1 MPPSSNAG
9 GPYIRR
15 GRRDG
20 PDQETEAAASFAP
33 MPPAPQSAVSRDQL
47 LAELGFSGGSAF
59 ADLVNEDPELLL
71 ASGAEP
77 SAILEHYRALEKRL
91 RSREEVIEKL
101 RADNG
106 CLRKELASLR
116 QNPTTTTPQNAD
128 NRALVK
134 TQMNLLKREIVS
146 QRQTLAQLKRKEGW
160 MKKCLSWSNPI
171 LNLGTSTLR
180 SLQVDEEV
188 LEIER
193 IYRERK
199 AQKPQQASPV
209 QGSHPR
215 NTKGETTL
223 EGEGGQGSSRKAETQ
238 PSSAIGDEQTRENL
252 RKLTEKYK
260 ALRQLYDKA
269 KKRDSERP
277 TADPGCRTLG
287 IDQGI
292 VADFRRRTKSDL
304 QELKSL
310 VTSELGKSYALL
322 KERTKRM
329 ESTVDDRVQRLL
341 DKLAEETKKRREL
354 HNKVQELRGNIRVFV
369 RPLLEKERGE
379 GRCIEFPEVDSVQV
393 LNQELQTAKKWEFDK
408 VFTDQADQADVFSEL
423 HPLIT
428 SALDGYNICI
438 FAYGQTGSGKTHTM
452 QGTSDELGMYQR
464 AFKELF
470 KGIDAR
476 RGAWSYRLTASVMEI
491 YNEEIRDLLKEKSS
505 GNVAKPKVQLTSS
518 DGVPVSDVPGLTWLP
533 VLSPDDVHS
542 ILARGWEARAVGST
556 NVNEQSSRSHLIVS
570 LKAEIVTP
578 GRDRLTSKINLVDL
592 AGSERLRKSGAV
604 GQRQKEAV
612 AINKSLSAL
621 GDVISAR
628 VTKNLHVPYRNSVL
642 TSILSESLGGDSKTV
657 MLLQI
662 NPASNSYD
670 ESSNSLTFGS
680 RVSAVEMKIVD
691 PRKKMMSS

>member
-1 MPPSSNAG
+1 A
-9 GPYIRR
+9 
-15 GRRDG
+15 
-20 PDQETEAAASFAP
+20 
-33 MPPAPQSAVSRDQL
+33 
-47 LAELGFSGGSAF
+47 
-59 ADLVNEDPELLL
+59 
-71 ASGAEP
+71 
-77 SAILEHYRALEKRL
+77 
-91 RSREEVIEKL
+91 
-101 RADNG
+101 
-106 CLRKELASLR
+106 
-116 QNPTTTTPQNAD
+116 
-128 NRALVK
+128 K
-134 TQMNLLKREIVS
+134 TQE
-146 QRQTLAQLKRKEGW
+146 
-160 MKKCLSWSNPI
+160 
-171 LNLGTSTLR
+171 
-180 SLQVDEEV
+180 
-188 LEIER
+188 
-193 IYRERK
+193 
-199 AQKPQQASPV
+199 
-209 QGSHPR
+209 
-215 NTKGETTL
+215 
-223 EGEGGQGSSRKAETQ
+223 
-238 PSSAIGDEQTRENL
+238 SSAIVGEQTKENL

-260 ALRQLYDKA
+260 
-269 KKRDSERP
+269 
-277 TADPGCRTLG
+277 
-287 IDQGI
+287 
-292 VADFRRRTKSDL
+292 
-304 QELKSL
+304 ELKSL

-322 KERTKRM
+322 KEVTKRM
-329 ESTVDDRVQRLL
+329 ESTADDRVQRLL

-369 RPLLEKERGE
+369 RVRPLLEKERGE
-379 GRCIEFPEVDSVQV
+379 GRCVEFPEVDSVQV
-393 LNQELQTAKKWEFDK
+393 LNQELQTAKRWEFDK
-408 VFTDQADQADVFSEL
+408 VFTDKAGQADVFSEL
-423 HPLIT
+423 QPLIT
-428 SALDGYNICI
+428 SALDGYNVCL

-452 QGTSDELGMYQR
+452 QGTSDEPGMYQR

-491 YNEEIRDLLKEKSS
+491 YNEEIHDFLIEKSS

-518 DGVPVSDVPGLTWLP
+518 DGVPVSHVPGLTWLP

-570 LKAEIVTP
+570 LKVEIVTP

-612 AINKSLSAL
+612 AINRSLSAL

-628 VTKNLHVPYRNSVL
+628 VTKNQHVPYRNSVL

-691 PRKKMMSS
+691 PRKKMKSS

>member
-1 MPPSSNAG
+1 FMLDS
-9 GPYIRR
+9 
-15 GRRDG
+15 
-20 PDQETEAAASFAP
+20 
-33 MPPAPQSAVSRDQL
+33 
-47 LAELGFSGGSAF
+47 
-59 ADLVNEDPELLL
+59 
-71 ASGAEP
+71 
-77 SAILEHYRALEKRL
+77 YRALEKRL
-91 RSREEVIEKL
+91 RSREEDIERL

-116 QNPTTTTPQNAD
+116 QTPTAATPQNAD

-146 QRQTLAQLKRKEGW
+146 QRQTLAQLKRKEEW
-160 MKKCLSWSNPI
+160 MKKCLSWYGRESNAQLPKE
-171 LNLGTSTLR
+171 LAQMPPLKNDDLS
-180 SLQVDEEV
+180 SHPAEVDEEV

-193 IYRERK
+193 IYRERI
-199 AQKPQQASPV
+199 AQKSQHKPPV
-209 QGSHPR
+209 QGAQPR
-215 NTKGETTL
+215 NTEGETTS
-223 EGEGGQGSSRKAETQ
+223 EAKEEDGISRKAKTQ
-238 PSSAIGDEQTRENL
+238 QSSAVGDEQTRENL

-260 ALRQLYDKA
+260 
-269 KKRDSERP
+269 
-277 TADPGCRTLG
+277 
-287 IDQGI
+287 
-292 VADFRRRTKSDL
+292 
-304 QELKSL
+304 ELKSL

-322 KERTKRM
+322 KERTKKM
-329 ESTVDDRVQRLL
+329 ESTADDRVQRLL

-379 GRCIEFPEVDSVQV
+379 GRCIEFPEVNSVQV
-393 LNQELQTAKKWEFDK
+393 LNQDLQTAKKWEFDK
-408 VFTDQADQADVFSEL
+408 VFTDKADQADVFSEL
-423 HPLIT
+423 QPLIT
-428 SALDGYNICI
+428 SALDGYNVCI

-452 QGTSDELGMYQR
+452 QGTSKEPGMYQR

-491 YNEEIRDLLKEKSS
+491 YNEEIRDLLIEKSS
-505 GNVAKPKVQLTSS
+505 GNVAKAKVQLTSS
-518 DGVPVSDVPGLTWLP
+518 DGVPVSHVPGLTWLP
-533 VLSPDDVHS
+533 VLSPENVHS
-542 ILARGWEARAVGST
+542 ILAKGWEARAVGST

-578 GRDRLTSKINLVDL
+578 GRDRLTSKVNLVDL

-628 VTKNLHVPYRNSVL
+628 VTKNQHVPYRNSVL

-691 PRKKMMSS
+691 PRKKMKSS

>member
-1 MPPSSNAG
+1 
-9 GPYIRR
+9 
-15 GRRDG
+15 
-20 PDQETEAAASFAP
+20 

-91 RSREEVIEKL
+91 HSREEDIEKL

-106 CLRKELASLR
+106 CLRKEVGL
-116 QNPTTTTPQNAD
+116 P
-128 NRALVK
+128 
-134 TQMNLLKREIVS
+134 REIVS
-146 QRQTLAQLKRKEGW
+146 QRETLVQLKRKEEW
-160 MKKCLSWSNPI
+160 MKKCLSWYSKGSN
-171 LNLGTSTLR
+171 
-180 SLQVDEEV
+180 LQLPRELAQMPPLKGDDSSSHSAEVDEEV

-193 IYRERK
+193 IYRERI
-199 AQKPQQASPV
+199 AQKSQQASPV

-215 NTKGETTL
+215 NTEGETTS
-223 EGEGGQGSSRKAETQ
+223 EREGGQGSSRKAKTQ
-238 PSSAIGDEQTRENL
+238 QSSAIVDEETRENL

-260 ALRQLYDKA
+260 
-269 KKRDSERP
+269 
-277 TADPGCRTLG
+277 
-287 IDQGI
+287 
-292 VADFRRRTKSDL
+292 
-304 QELKSL
+304 ELKSL
-310 VTSELGKSYALL
+310 VTRELRKSYALL

-329 ESTVDDRVQRLL
+329 ESTADDRVQRLL

-379 GRCIEFPEVDSVQV
+379 GRCIEFPEVNSVQV
-393 LNQELQTAKKWEFDK
+393 LNQDLQTAKKWEFDK
-408 VFTDQADQADVFSEL
+408 VFTDKADQADVFSEL
-423 HPLIT
+423 QPLIT
-428 SALDGYNICI
+428 SALDGYNVCI

-452 QGTSDELGMYQR
+452 QGTSKEPGMYQR

-470 KGIDAR
+470 KVVGNGTEAGTSVCQGIDAR

-491 YNEEIRDLLKEKSS
+491 YNEEIRDLLIEKSS

-518 DGVPVSDVPGLTWLP
+518 DGVPVSHVPGLTWLP
-533 VLSPDDVHS
+533 VLSPENVHS
-542 ILARGWEARAVGST
+542 ILAKGWEARAVGST

-578 GRDRLTSKINLVDL
+578 GRDRLTSKVNLVDL

-628 VTKNLHVPYRNSVL
+628 VTKNQHVPYR
-642 TSILSESLGGDSKTV
+642 
-657 MLLQI
+657 
-662 NPASNSYD
+662 
-670 ESSNSLTFGS
+670 
-680 RVSAVEMKIVD
+680 
-691 PRKKMMSS
+691 

>member
-1 MPPSSNAG
+1 
-9 GPYIRR
+9 
-15 GRRDG
+15 
-20 PDQETEAAASFAP
+20 

-91 RSREEVIEKL
+91 HSREEDIEKL

-106 CLRKELASLR
+106 CLRKELATLR
-116 QNPTTTTPQNAD
+116 QTSTTPTPQNAD
-128 NRALVK
+128 NRALVR

-146 QRQTLAQLKRKEGW
+146 QRETLVQLKRKEEW
-160 MKKCLSWSNPI
+160 MKKCLSWSNLI
-171 LNLGTSTLR
+171 LNLATSTQR
-180 SLQVDEEV
+180 SESYRYSKGSNLQLPRELAQMPPLKGDDSSSHSAEVDEEV

-193 IYRERK
+193 IYRERI
-199 AQKPQQASPV
+199 AQKSQQASPV

-215 NTKGETTL
+215 NTEGETTS
-223 EGEGGQGSSRKAETQ
+223 EREGGQGSSRKAKTQ
-238 PSSAIGDEQTRENL
+238 QSSAIVDEETRENL

-260 ALRQLYDKA
+260 
-269 KKRDSERP
+269 
-277 TADPGCRTLG
+277 
-287 IDQGI
+287 
-292 VADFRRRTKSDL
+292 
-304 QELKSL
+304 ELKSL
-310 VTSELGKSYALL
+310 VTRELRKSYALL

-329 ESTVDDRVQRLL
+329 ESTADDRVQRLL

-408 VFTDQADQADVFSEL
+408 VFTDKAGQAEVFSEL
-423 HPLIT
+423 QPLIT
-428 SALDGYNICI
+428 SALDGYNVCI

-452 QGTSDELGMYQR
+452 QHMREYCLIGVCSLLRGRQ
-464 AFKELF
+464 
-470 KGIDAR
+470 GIDAR

-491 YNEEIRDLLKEKSS
+491 YNEEIRDLLIEKSS

-518 DGVPVSDVPGLTWLP
+518 DGVPVSHVPGLTWLP
-533 VLSPDDVHS
+533 VLSPEDVHS
-542 ILARGWEARAVGST
+542 ILAKGWEARAVGST

-592 AGSERLRKSGAV
+592 AGSAV

-628 VTKNLHVPYRNSVL
+628 VTKNQHVPYRNSVL

-691 PRKKMMSS
+691 PRKKMNSS